1 MRDHD
6 DENTG
11 KVQAQYNVP
20 AERILNDVRGADSI
34 IVLAVKGGKPQLWAT
49 DKPDTAQDF
58 LSQYFPEAVLP
69 ESTGFMAGAG
79 AGSSD
84 R

>member
-20 AERILNDVRGADSI
+20 AERIINDVRGADSL

-49 DKPDTAQDF
+49 DKPDRAQDF
-58 LSQYFPEAVLP
+58 LSEYFPETNLRLP
-69 ESTGFMAGAG
+69 EPATFMAG